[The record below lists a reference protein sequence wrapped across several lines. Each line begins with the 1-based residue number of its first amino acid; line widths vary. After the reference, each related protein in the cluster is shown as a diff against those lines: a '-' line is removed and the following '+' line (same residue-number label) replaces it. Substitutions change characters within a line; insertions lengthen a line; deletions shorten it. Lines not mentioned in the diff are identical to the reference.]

1 MDIGPYEIVLG
12 TSLTAVAGFCLVGY
26 SYYRNHIELE
36 IQKLLTHTER
46 ADADI
51 RKMEEIKKLLNDD
64 GYIKYLDKRVDVCK
78 KLDLP
83 KDTFPIRV
91 KELIDAVVGPYS
103 FEEKKE

>member
-12 TSLTAVAGFCLVGY
+12 SSLTAIAGFCLVGY

-36 IQKLLTHTER
+36 IQKLLTYTER
-46 ADADI
+46 ADAEI
-51 RKMEEIKKLLNDD
+51 RRLDKTKELLNDQ
-64 GYIKYLDKRVDVCK
+64 GYIDYLNKRVDVCN

-103 FEEKKE
+103 FEKIEK